1 MNNFRTIDRTA
12 MQWDFLCNS
21 HEPIAYEEEILAAG
35 SKTFHI
41 TARSKSIPQYERE
54 LHAFFRK
61 HAKEYDAIWVNVSSL
76 ANIDYLICAK
86 RYGIRRRI
94 IHSHNS
100 RNMDSALRGK
110 VHELNRRIIHRYAT
124 DFWACSESAAEWFY
138 RDELMDQVV
147 LVRNAIDL
155 ERLAYNGE
163 RREQI
168 RDQYGLEGKFLIGNV
183 GRLHHQ
189 KNQTFA
195 LKVFRKV
202 LDQKDNAHLVLI
214 GQGEDEEK
222 LKEEARQLG
231 IEDHVLFAGLSRD
244 VPGWLSALDVFLFP
258 STFEGQPIAALEAE
272 ASGIPVLASLEG
284 SPKAG
289 LLDNFRLLSLQESP
303 ETWADELMKLP
314 LERVDRT
321 VITERFRQAGY
332 EIHEEARRLAGLLQ
346 GTVMERYQI
355 VEKAGQFNHAGSK
368 ATADVAAVAET
379 LGFCPAVVR
388 MNTLKDTKPAKA
400 IRQVGY
406 FGDWIGVTRKI
417 PDGAVVLMQHP
428 FHHVQLTREKSLR
441 KLKEKKRVK
450 FISFVHDVEKLRAF
464 RYNDYYC
471 QEFNT
476 MMELADVLI
485 VHNDVMKE
493 YFVQCGFP
501 EEKIVTLGIFDYL
514 QEGEV
519 PQRPE
524 FEPSITIAGN
534 LDTNKCVYI
543 GQLGVLNGVQVQLY
557 GPNFDEL
564 MRQYPNIHYHG
575 SFGVDEIPSK
585 LTRGFGLVW
594 DGDSL
599 DGCRGQSGQYLR
611 YNNPHKLSL
620 YLSSG
625 LPVVIWT
632 GAAEAGFVREHGV
645 GLCVDSLND
654 LEEIFRNMTKE
665 EYDALC
671 DNVQRLSGKL
681 RKGEYAEAAI
691 KAAAAILE

>member
-1 MNNFRTIDRTA
+1 MR
-12 MQWDFLCNS
+12 
-21 HEPIAYEEEILAAG
+21 
-35 SKTFHI
+35 
-41 TARSKSIPQYERE
+41 
-54 LHAFFRK
+54 
-61 HAKEYDAIWVNVSSL
+61 
-76 ANIDYLICAK
+76 
-86 RYGIRRRI
+86 
-94 IHSHNS
+94 
-100 RNMDSALRGK
+100 
-110 VHELNRRIIHRYAT
+110 
-124 DFWACSESAAEWFY
+124 
-138 RDELMDQVV
+138 
-147 LVRNAIDL
+147 
-155 ERLAYNGE
+155 
-163 RREQI
+163 
-168 RDQYGLEGKFLIGNV
+168 
-183 GRLHHQ
+183 
-189 KNQTFA
+189 
-195 LKVFRKV
+195 
-202 LDQKDNAHLVLI
+202 
-214 GQGEDEEK
+214 
-222 LKEEARQLG
+222 
-231 IEDHVLFAGLSRD
+231 
-244 VPGWLSALDVFLFP
+244 
-258 STFEGQPIAALEAE
+258 
-272 ASGIPVLASLEG
+272 
-284 SPKAG
+284 
-289 LLDNFRLLSLQESP
+289 
-303 ETWADELMKLP
+303 
-314 LERVDRT
+314 
-321 VITERFRQAGY
+321 
-332 EIHEEARRLAGLLQ
+332 
-346 GTVMERYQI
+346 
-355 VEKAGQFNHAGSK
+355 
-368 ATADVAAVAET
+368 
-379 LGFCPAVVR
+379 
-388 MNTLKDTKPAKA
+388 
-400 IRQVGY
+400 
-406 FGDWIGVTRKI
+406 
-417 PDGAVVLMQHP
+417 
-428 FHHVQLTREKSLR
+428 QLTREKNLR
-441 KLKEKKRVK
+441 KLKEEKRVK